1 MKKLLPFIII
11 FLLGVA
17 VGTWFVAPLLKHD
30 STATTIAQPT
40 QIIIG
45 EASPVATAVQS
56 TSSPT
61 TPALPTTTAP
71 KIIASP
77 SPIPTIAD
85 TISIM
90 PTAVVQID
98 EMLRLVN
105 NERASVGCA
114 PVQRESKIQQAAQL
128 HAEDMAKHE
137 KIDHVGSDG
146 ATYQERLDRV
156 GYQYVR
162 RGENIAA
169 GFATPAEVVA
179 IWMDEPTDGPHRANI
194 SNCTYKHAGTGLAF
208 RADGYPYWVLDLA
221 EPKGE

>member
-17 VGTWFVAPLLKHD
+17 VGTWFVAPLLKRD
-30 STATTIAQPT
+30 STITTIAQPT
-40 QIIIG
+40 QMIIG
-45 EASPVATAVQS
+45 EASPVAATATP

-61 TPALPTTTAP
+61 TTALPRTN
-71 KIIASP
+71 ASP

-85 TISIM
+85 TISIT

-128 HAEDMAKHE
+128 HAEDMAKQG

-146 ATYQERLDRV
+146 TTYQERLDRV

-179 IWMDEPTDGPHRANI
+179 IWMDEPTDGPHRTNI
-194 SNCTYKHAGTGLAF
+194 SNCAYKHAGTGLAF